1 MSLLKTNFLTPP
13 PTTLLLLTE
22 GVRHSLSHSTYLKR
36 LYKLEICEICKAMT
50 GQKQLNIKML
60 SSSLLLRILFT
71 VGSKQIFGYQ
81 ASVVAIPALNTCW
94 RERQWTGLMPGLL
107 EDILLG
113 TASIR
118 HVEFD
123 QVSNK
128 THAGYGVLNFSFI
141 LNIFLSATY
150 MNNTASAPLW
160 PSFALPPA
168 VISPSQIYYHFFN
181 VIITSIYLYT

>member
-1 MSLLKTNFLTPP
+1 
-13 PTTLLLLTE
+13 
-22 GVRHSLSHSTYLKR
+22 
-36 LYKLEICEICKAMT
+36 MT

-71 VGSKQIFGYQ
+71 VGSKQIFCYQ

-160 PSFALPPA
+160 PSFAFPPA
-168 VISPSQIYYHFFN
+168 VISPSEIYYHFFN